1 MHATIFGNVVSIV
14 GRMYGRRAEYDKK
27 VETQY
32 IESTQHDPLQVLD
45 LEYFARLHKLPKDVR
60 QRLVSWSS
68 MSLSRK
74 ISSEYTKPEFSK
86 HSSHASYCLLLPS
99 SIITQDGWP
108 PSDKVVLQSRP
119 GQQGGVGEGWWQ
131 ILDPGGVSGRPPGRD
146 ILPPLQGTTWST
158 TFWLSLLQLQVH
170 LQDGQKIK

>member
-32 IESTQHDPLQVLD
+32 WVDPTWPSPGPRLGILCKASQVAKRCSPKVSFLIINE
-45 LEYFARLHKLPKDVR
+45 LEQENQFGIHKTRVFKAFEPC
-60 QRLVSWSS
+60 Q
-68 MSLSRK
+68 
-74 ISSEYTKPEFSK
+74 F
-86 HSSHASYCLLLPS
+86 LLPS

-108 PSDKVVLQSRP
+108 PSDKVVLQSWP